1 MTETIGAGGSGAYP
15 TKEHA
20 MQAAAD
26 RIGKKEAHA
35 MTDFVTVRRDALRAL
50 VEVSVAYHGIPLVVP
65 ITEVY
70 TRAVDDRL
78 AAMIVSPWR
87 EIDDEARNGQLWLI
101 SGFVEDN
108 PEKGRWVVIGR
119 WWPEHGCWTSEEDE
133 PEGWEPEFYPPTLY
147 APIPELPK

>member
-35 MTDFVTVRRDALRAL
+35 MTDFVTVRRDALLGLLDAAISPPWR
-50 VEVSVAYHGIPLVVP
+50 
-65 ITEVY
+65 
-70 TRAVDDRL
+70 DDENTHKQKLEKAL

-119 WWPEHGCWTSEEDE
+119 WWPEHGYWTSEEDE

>member
-1 MTETIGAGGSGAYP
+1 MPNNLADTP
-15 TKEHA
+15 TRCTKRRH
-20 MQAAAD
+20 
-26 RIGKKEAHA
+26 HA
-35 MTDFVTVRRDALRAL
+35 MTNFVTVRRDALFGLLDAAIQPSWSDPDEKTHERRLNDAL
-50 VEVSVAYHGIPLVVP
+50 
-65 ITEVY
+65 
-70 TRAVDDRL
+70 AV
-78 AAMIVSPWR
+78 MIVSPWR

-119 WWPEHGCWTSEEDE
+119 WWPEHGYWTSEEDE

>member
-1 MTETIGAGGSGAYP
+1 
-15 TKEHA
+15 
-20 MQAAAD
+20 
-26 RIGKKEAHA
+26 
-35 MTDFVTVRRDALRAL
+35 MTDLVTVRRDALRELIFDTLRRTGLRFAPA
-50 VEVSVAYHGIPLVVP
+50 EEEANI
-65 ITEVY
+65 
-70 TRAVDDRL
+70 RL

>member
-1 MTETIGAGGSGAYP
+1 MSEWKAGGKAMVDLVQGPGDAHTFHIPSSGGPYFLVSASALQP
-15 TKEHA
+15 V
-20 MQAAAD
+20 AD
-26 RIGKKEAHA
+26 PPWREDDENTHKQKLEK
-35 MTDFVTVRRDALRAL
+35 AL
-50 VEVSVAYHGIPLVVP
+50 
-65 ITEVY
+65 
-70 TRAVDDRL
+70 AV
-78 AAMIVSPWR
+78 MIVSPWR

-119 WWPEHGCWTSEEDE
+119 WWPEHGYWTSEEDE

>member
-1 MTETIGAGGSGAYP
+1 
-15 TKEHA
+15 
-20 MQAAAD
+20 
-26 RIGKKEAHA
+26 
-35 MTDFVTVRRDALRAL
+35 MTDLVTVRRDALRNL
-50 VEVSVAYHGIPLVVP
+50 IHFH
-65 ITEVY
+65 
-70 TRAVDDRL
+70 TRSTGMFLTPNPREETDRRL
-78 AAMIVSPWR
+78 AAMTVSPWR

-119 WWPEHGCWTSEEDE
+119 WWPEHGYWTSEEDE